1 MKKFS
6 LFLITILLIVASSL
20 NSFGQSDTSKVKHV
34 IIKHNGNEFIGVILS
49 DDGREV
55 LIETDKM
62 GKVYIPK
69 SEIKEIKLI
78 ENERDISYG
87 EFNDAGPFTTRY
99 AFTTNALPIVKGE
112 NYALVNLYGPE
123 VHFAVS
129 NHLNVGIMASWI
141 GSPIALAL
149 KYTIPTENKKL
160 NFSLGTVTGSSGYL
174 NNFRGFGGLHFA
186 NMTYGDRKANITF
199 AAGYAH
205 FQSGNQISIITPGI
219 YNTNDQYY
227 PSYYDGGGYN
237 TIKQPAV
244 QGPMF
249 SIAGI
254 TKVGPKAS
262 FVFDSMLGVFNINN
276 YRRDVQTRTLQ
287 EPDFNNNV
295 PGKYEHTVTTINE
308 KRQTIA
314 FFVMPGMRFQKDE
327 KRAFQFSL
335 AGVSVFQKRSTSD
348 YNFSFP
354 LPMCSWFFK
363 F

>member
-6 LFLITILLIVASSL
+6 LLLITILLIVVSSL
-20 NSFGQSDTSKVKHV
+20 NTFGQSDTTKVKHV
-34 IIKHNGNEFIGVILS
+34 IIKHNGNEYIGVILS

-55 LIETDKM
+55 LIETEKM

-78 ENERDISYG
+78 ENERDITYG

-141 GSPIALAL
+141 GSPIALAF
-149 KYTIPTENKKL
+149 KYTIPTVNKKL
-160 NFSLGTVTGSSGYL
+160 NFSLGTVSGSSGYL
-174 NNFRGFGGLHFA
+174 NNFQGFGGLHFA
-186 NMTYGDRKANITF
+186 NMTYGDRKANLTF

-205 FQSGNQISIITPGI
+205 FQTGNQTMIMTEGV
-219 YNTNDQYY
+219 YTTNDPYY
-227 PSYYDGGGYN
+227 YGEGY
-237 TIKQPAV
+237 TTMKQPAI

-254 TKVGPKAS
+254 AKVGPKAS
-262 FVFDSMLGVFNINN
+262 FVFDSMLGVFNNN
-276 YRRDVQTRTLQ
+276 SSRSNVQTRTLQ
-287 EPDFNNNV
+287 EPDFPNNI
-295 PGKYEHTVTTINE
+295 PGKYEHTVTTITE
-308 KRQTIA
+308 TRQTIA

-335 AGVSVFQKRSTSD
+335 AGVSVFQKSSTIND
-348 YNFSFP
+348 NTSFP
-354 LPMCSWFFK
+354 IPMCSWFFK